1 MEKLNIAVVCYP
13 GMGGSGI
20 LATELGMAL
29 ADKGHGVHFVSSS
42 VPFRLDEVR
51 SNVFFHQAEANQY
64 SVFQYPPYSLALAS
78 KIAEVVKHHKI
89 DIIHA
94 HYAVPH
100 AVCAILAKQ
109 MVDSDVKV
117 ITTLHGTDISVL
129 GNDTSLRD
137 IIKFGIEK
145 SDYVTSVSNGLTE
158 QTFEMI
164 APKKE
169 IKTIYNF
176 IDSENFTRMETDL
189 KEKLGIA
196 PDEKVV
202 LHVSNFRKVK
212 RIDDVV
218 RTFAKTAESVQ
229 AKLLFCGDGPE
240 ISDTYRLVDELG
252 IEDKVIFLGKREGVQ
267 EIYSIADAL
276 LLLSE
281 KESFGL
287 VLIEAMACGV
297 PCIGTNIGGIPEV
310 ISDGENGFI
319 VPLADND
326 YASLKLTKLLTNE
339 KMHKDFS
346 ENAVKAT
353 SERFGADV
361 IIDEY
366 EKMYFKLANETV
378 KV

>member
-51 SNVFFHQAEANQY
+51 SNVFFHQAEVNQY

-229 AKLLFCGDGPE
+229 AKLLLCGDGPE